1 MIRPRLVGRKAVGFT
16 LIEVLVAF
24 AILAVSLG
32 IAFEIFSTGLRSG
45 RAAGA
50 LATATL
56 HAESKLE
63 TLGVEEKLQ
72 EGATTGNFGDGY
84 RWRVAVRRFETG
96 PEGVDAPTLPDAFAV
111 AVTVWWKTPGGE
123 ASVVLDSLRLQ
134 PR

>member
-1 MIRPRLVGRKAVGFT
+1 MIRRRLVRRDAAGFT
-16 LIEVLVAF
+16 LIEVLVSF
-24 AILAVSLG
+24 VILAVTLG
-32 IAFEIFSTGLRSG
+32 VAFEIFSAGLRGG

-56 HAESKLE
+56 YAESRLA
-63 TLGVEEKLQ
+63 TVGVEERL
-72 EGATTGNFGDGY
+72 EDGATSGDFGDGY

-96 PEGVDAPTLPDAFAV
+96 PEGLDSPILPDAFAV
-111 AVTVWWKTPGGE
+111 AVTVWWKTSGGE